1 LYEELPAI
9 VINCLGWRQAMSLGN
24 GHNVSLDDERLRYA
38 LARPQAG
45 PVQRSFQQENLRYGL
60 VTESGEGLGPPAPLE
75 QAPDFVQQLA
85 PPRGVMDGFIKTCQ
99 RWGLTESEQLILL
112 GYRDNEFLGVQLLNG
127 RWLRPSQDVKDRVGY
142 VVGIS
147 IGLGAIF
154 DEAVAAE
161 VTWLKTVHP
170 KLGGSAPLG
179 YMLGGRMSAIM
190 TVADLVAEERE
201 L

>member
-1 LYEELPAI
+1 MA
-9 VINCLGWRQAMSLGN
+9 LGN

-45 PVQRSFQQENLRYGL
+45 PIQRSFQQENPPSGL
-60 VTESGEGLGPPAPLE
+60 VIERGEGLGPPVPRE

-85 PPRGVMDGFIKTCQ
+85 APRGVMDGFIKTCQ
-99 RWGLTESEQLILL
+99 RWGLTEKQQLILL
-112 GYRDNEFLGVQLLNG
+112 GYGDNEFLGVQLLNG

-154 DEAVAAE
+154 DEAVEAE
-161 VTWLKTVHP
+161 VTWLKTVHR
-170 KLGGSAPLG
+170 KLGDSAPLG
-179 YMLGGRMSAIM
+179 YMLGGRMSALM
-190 TVADLVAEERE
+190 TVSNLVAEERE